1 MTVSFSDC
9 GGLDHSPEQ
18 LSCTHRVF
26 NAPFFFF
33 LNTEA
38 QPMTLRRLLG
48 IYFFQYKSLRLMA
61 WALSKPI
68 ECPNGDITFTFCS
81 KNDLAESRTLT
92 ITPFWT
98 SPSTFL

>member
-33 LNTEA
+33 FKHRSPAYDTKK
-38 QPMTLRRLLG
+38 TLGDL
-48 IYFFQYKSLRLMA
+48 FFSIQE
-61 WALSKPI
+61 P
-68 ECPNGDITFTFCS
+68 
-81 KNDLAESRTLT
+81 
-92 ITPFWT
+92 
-98 SPSTFL
+98 